1 MKNQLNKWIK
11 KEKKHLKIIIERR
24 IVIMLKIKTQI
35 HYNITGE
42 ELSKI
47 ILQLCD
53 NYKKDNKEYV
63 TLIDVIR
70 ISNFTEYANLADYSV
85 KADYLIIYNESI
97 SGGYL

>member
-11 KEKKHLKIIIERR
+11 EKWKCLKIMVEIN
-24 IVIMLKIKTQI
+24 MLKVKTQI
-35 HYNITGE
+35 FYKITGE

-70 ISNFTEYANLADYSV
+70 ISSFTEYTDL
-85 KADYLIIYNESI
+85 ADYLIIYNESI

>member
-1 MKNQLNKWIK
+1 
-11 KEKKHLKIIIERR
+11 
-24 IVIMLKIKTQI
+24 MLKVKTQI
-35 HYNITGE
+35 FYKITGE

-70 ISNFTEYANLADYSV
+70 ISSFTEYTDL
-85 KADYLIIYNESI
+85 ADYLIIYNESI